1 MTKGIDLGCR
11 GSNPY
16 MTIQVHKRRYNMN
29 NFLET
34 LKSQFIEDKNASLI
48 ASCDALEEFLNSDSE
63 IIMYVYKESG
73 KSDIISIE
81 FTGI

>member
-1 MTKGIDLGCR
+1 
-11 GSNPY
+11 
-16 MTIQVHKRRYNMN
+16 MN

-34 LKSQFIEDKNASLI
+34 LKAQFAEDNNTKLV
-48 ASCDALEEFLNSDSE
+48 ASCDTLEEFLNSDSE

-73 KSDIISIE
+73 RADIISVE

>member
-1 MTKGIDLGCR
+1 
-11 GSNPY
+11 
-16 MTIQVHKRRYNMN
+16 MN

-34 LKSQFIEDKNASLI
+34 LKYQFVEDKNSTLV
-48 ASCDALEEFLNSDSE
+48 ASCDTVEEFFNSYSE

-73 KSDIISIE
+73 RDDIISIE

>member
-1 MTKGIDLGCR
+1 
-11 GSNPY
+11 
-16 MTIQVHKRRYNMN
+16 MN

-34 LKSQFIEDKNASLI
+34 LKFQFIEDKNVSLI
-48 ASCDALEEFLNSDSE
+48 ASCDTLEEFLNSDSE

-73 KSDIISIE
+73 TSDIISIE